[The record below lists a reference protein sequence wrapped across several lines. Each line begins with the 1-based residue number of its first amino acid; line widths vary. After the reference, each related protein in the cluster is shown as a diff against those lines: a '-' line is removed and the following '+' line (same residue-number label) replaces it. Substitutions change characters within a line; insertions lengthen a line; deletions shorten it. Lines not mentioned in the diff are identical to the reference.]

1 MELIT
6 EILLRRLSLQWL
18 GYTLPAGEHSNKQ
31 KSEKEEGVRHVTEEQ
46 H

>member
-18 GYTLPAGEHSNKQ
+18 EYTLPAGEHCNKH
-31 KSEKEEGVRHVTEEQ
+31 KPKKEEGVRHVTEEQ